1 MAYFRICPTCG
12 SHLDPGE
19 TCTDCRNKE
28 DAAPVLQHR
37 DGKAEKVLEGSDSAS
52 YDTED
57 WGGIQDG
64 KI

>member
-28 DAAPVLQHR
+28 DAAHGATNTT

-52 YDTED
+52 YDTEN
-57 WGGIQDG
+57 
-64 KI
+64 